1 MCVSVHASAPFLTP
15 PPPPSRSPFT
25 AGLRVEFPV
34 PNEVLGL
41 VIGKQGSNIDRV
53 TEESGVERIA
63 VDSES
68 DPKMVRI
75 KGPTRESVA
84 KARKLLEYTVITIQL
99 TQKELQYVI
108 GKDSSKI
115 NEVRAK
121 SRVLKID
128 FNENKMSPNE
138 CAIIITG
145 IKSEAEM
152 AEILIRASPRR
163 QCFHHPLGAWQN
175 VNSPFSAP
183 LFFSP
188 A

>member
-1 MCVSVHASAPFLTP
+1 VRHITPSSPPAPPFP
-15 PPPPSRSPFT
+15 PVNP

-41 VIGKQGSNIDRV
+41 VIGRQGSNIDRV
-53 TEESGVERIA
+53 TEETGVERIA

-99 TQKELQYVI
+99 TQKELQYVL

-145 IKSEAEM
+145 IKSEAET
-152 AEILIRASPRR
+152 AELLIRASRTRR
-163 QCFHHPLGAWQN
+163 ATDSALRARGLTP
-175 VNSPFSAP
+175 AP
-183 LFFSP
+183 LF
-188 A
+188 